1 MMKSGDEGGHGGWIC
16 ERMCEKRHTTKQN
29 SKNCSCNRL
38 NQSLESITGKTG
50 VARKQARRR
59 QQAFSKRYRRSMM
72 SHEEKEVER
81 ERKRVAARS
90 KRAKLKSERAK
101 LEALKNDPCRQY
113 YLSRMEMWRAKG
125 EGRWD
130 PKWRHILGPKGS
142 GPKGWDPKIET
153 YDAFCT
159 RLINQ
164 LTRSLG
170 DRSIARDT
178 LGWNP
183 DECFSEFYVRL
194 MNSLTSSDCYITNMP
209 LYPNMPFRKANPI
222 RYTSA
227 HPILEWTHNSRFRV
241 MPSYTGYGVRV
252 FRG

>member
-1 MMKSGDEGGHGGWIC
+1 
-16 ERMCEKRHTTKQN
+16 MCEKRHTTKQN

-81 ERKRVAARS
+81 QSKRVAARS

-183 DECFSEFYVRL
+183 DERFSEFYVRL

-241 MPSYTGYGVRV
+241 LPSYTGYGVRV